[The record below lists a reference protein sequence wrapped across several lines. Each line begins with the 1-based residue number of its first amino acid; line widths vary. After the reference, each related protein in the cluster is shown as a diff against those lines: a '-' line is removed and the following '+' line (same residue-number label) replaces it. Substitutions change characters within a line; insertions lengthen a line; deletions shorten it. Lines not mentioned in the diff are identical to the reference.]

1 MKLEVY
7 ILKIVDKIG
16 NTLIKANNDLLNR
29 GILEIIDKNII
40 PEINLTLGQN
50 LY

>member
-29 GILEIIDKNII
+29 EF
-40 PEINLTLGQN
+40 
-50 LY
+50 